1 MIPKNVNKH
10 LTFNVLHSE
19 NVVVFRCSIVY
30 NSHGNASDDLP
41 DQPGFG
47 DVQGRVKMHC
57 TRCVL
62 KEVSIVGRVFLANG
76 EPKFP
81 NGRETRKSLA

>member
-1 MIPKNVNKH
+1 
-10 LTFNVLHSE
+10 
-19 NVVVFRCSIVY
+19 
-30 NSHGNASDDLP
+30 
-41 DQPGFG
+41 
-47 DVQGRVKMHC
+47 MHC
-57 TRCVL
+57 ARCGL

>member
-1 MIPKNVNKH
+1 MGE
-10 LTFNVLHSE
+10 HSSTGRLATTSPISL
-19 NVVVFRCSIVY
+19 VSKRSR
-30 NSHGNASDDLP
+30 
-41 DQPGFG
+41 
-47 DVQGRVKMHC
+47 GRVKM
-57 TRCVL
+57 RCARCGL